1 MTLPNFILLG
11 AAKSGT
17 SSVWDYLKQH
27 PQIFMSNPKEPN
39 FFVFEGVK
47 LPPFSGPESPE
58 VLLKRLYQNTI
69 TDSESYQAL
78 FDKVSG
84 EMAIGEASVRYLYF
98 PQAPEN
104 IKKYIPDVKMIIML
118 RNPVDRLYSHYVMN
132 IRHLLEPLS
141 LEKAIEQEEE
151 RINNNW
157 GWDWHYTKVGMY
169 SQQIKR
175 YLNYFEPEQLKILFY
190 DDFREN
196 PVGVMTEIYQFLGVD
211 DSFVLNIQRRKNEGY
226 LPKNK
231 LVHKFLFTSNP
242 LKSFLEKILPRSL
255 YKKLIENLK
264 KWNSRPI
271 PPLPIAL
278 RKSLNEVFREDITEL
293 QKIVNREL
301 SWLDK

>member
-69 TDSESYQAL
+69 TDWENYQAL
-78 FDKVSG
+78 FNGVSN
-84 EMAIGEASVRYLYF
+84 EVAIGEASVRYLYF

-104 IKKYIPDVKMIIML
+104 IKKYIPDVKMIVML

-175 YLNYFEPEQLKILFY
+175 YLNYFPPEQLKILFY
-190 DDFREN
+190 DDFRED
-196 PVGVMTEIYQFLGVD
+196 PVGVMKEIYQYLGVD
-211 DSFVLNIQRRKNEGY
+211 DSFVLNIKRRKNEGY

-264 KWNSRPI
+264 QWNSGSI
-271 PPLPIAL
+271 PPLPVAL
-278 RKSLNEVFREDITEL
+278 RKSLNEVFREDIIEL
-293 QKIVNREL
+293 QQIVKREL
-301 SWLDK
+301 SWLDT

>member
-17 SSVWDYLKQH
+17 SSLWNYLKQH
-27 PQIFMSNPKEPN
+27 PQVFMSNPKEPN
-39 FFVFEGVK
+39 FFVFEGAK
-47 LPPFSGPESPE
+47 LPPYSGPESPE

-69 TDSESYQAL
+69 TDWESYQTL
-78 FDKVSG
+78 FDKVSN

-98 PQAPEN
+98 PKAPEN
-104 IKKYIPDVKMIIML
+104 IKKYIPDVKMIVML
-118 RNPVDRLYSHYVMN
+118 RHPVDRLYSHYVMN

-141 LEKAIEQEEE
+141 LEEALEREAE
-151 RINNNW
+151 RISNNW

-190 DDFREN
+190 DDFRQN
-196 PVGVMTEIYQFLGVD
+196 PLEVIKEVYQYLGVD
-211 DSFVLNIQRRKNEGY
+211 DSFVPNIERQKNQGY

-231 LVHKFLFTSNP
+231 LIHQFLSTSNP
-242 LKSFLEKILPRSL
+242 LKSFLKKVLPNSV
-255 YKKLIENLK
+255 YQKLIKTLK
-264 KWNSRPI
+264 KWNSGAI
-271 PPLPIAL
+271 PSLPLTL

-293 QKIVNREL
+293 QEIVNREL
-301 SWLDK
+301 FWLDT